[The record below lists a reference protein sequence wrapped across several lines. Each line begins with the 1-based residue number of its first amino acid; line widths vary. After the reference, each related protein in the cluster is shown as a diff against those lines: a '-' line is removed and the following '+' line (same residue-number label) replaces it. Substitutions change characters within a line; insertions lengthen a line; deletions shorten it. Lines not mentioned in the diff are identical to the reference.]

1 MGKFSAGKEGADK
14 GHQAKSNNAMVLPTL
29 TYGCEASTL
38 QTRHRGRVEENADED
53 NEMYREGDKAG

>member
-1 MGKFSAGKEGADK
+1 MLERKELTK
-14 GHQAKSNNAMVLPTL
+14 GIKLRVVNAMVLPTL
-29 TYGCEASTL
+29 TYGYEVWTL